1 MLTDIWTVMR
11 KELLEIL
18 QRTGTRG
25 AGKWGFIMYLGIFG
39 VLLPLSTGA
48 EGVQTGTSAAFL
60 IWLPYMLVLGVVTD
74 TFAGERERHTLETL
88 LSTRLSDQA
97 ILYGKMAASLA
108 YGAGITL
115 MCFYAGIIAINVANG
130 FTPFINYPVWVH
142 IVVPLVAI
150 LMSVLAAELGVLSS
164 LRAQTARQ
172 AAQRLSIGFMVIFL
186 PVYLLPLLPESWL
199 VVISAWLET
208 VNFVAVGVIIGLI
221 VVAVMVFLLMLARRK
236 FRRAEMILD

>member
-11 KELLEIL
+11 KELMEIL

-39 VLLPLSTGA
+39 VLLPLSTGV

-108 YGAGITL
+108 YGGGITL
-115 MCFYAGIIAINVANG
+115 LCFYAGILAINVANG
-130 FTPFINYPVWVH
+130 FTPFVNYPGWVH
-142 IVVPLVAI
+142 IVVPVVTL
-150 LMSVLAAELGVLSS
+150 LMSLLAAELGVLAS

-172 AAQRLSIGFMVIFL
+172 AAQRLSIGFMIIFL
-186 PVYLLPLLPESWL
+186 PVYLLPLLPEKWIL
-199 VVISAWLET
+199 AIDAWLPT
-208 VNFVAVGVIIGLI
+208 VNFLLVGIIVLVIVLGIM
-221 VVAVMVFLLMLARRK
+221 AFLLFLARRR
-236 FRRAEMILD
+236 FRRSKMILD